1 MKRTI
6 LAIHL
11 LLLTALL
18 AVADDYKVT
27 VGSKQLTVAVRQSGT
42 TYTIGN
48 GRNASISQY
57 EEGTLTIPRITTTEG
72 DQNVVGKFA
81 FRFCTGIN
89 KIVIEEGITSI
100 EDFAFI
106 GCSGVTSIEL
116 PTTLTKVGRG
126 AFIGLPNL
134 AKIVCKATTPPQWL
148 RADVFSY
155 EGTAASMAGDAKKR
169 ILYVPTGRTSAYS
182 SYKFNN
188 EVGWADAFA
197 RIYEIDESPQEI
209 TSLEDLQA
217 FRDAVNSGS
226 LYKNSNNKMVILTT
240 DIDLSSIDNWVP
252 IGTDSHN
259 FDGVFD
265 GGGHIIKNLKVNQSS
280 NYQGL
285 FGYAYDAT
293 IYNLHLQNPKV
304 AGSDFVGSVLGYA
317 ANGTRVSDV
326 LVTSDAADYTVYASN
341 GSGGGIVGY
350 VNNGTIERCMFRGR
364 VKCKGWTGGIVGNV
378 ASNVTIT
385 DCSASNYLVNTNNTS
400 DKQAVGGI
408 VGGAG
413 SVNIS
418 RCFARN
424 LISYTEEPTLGSI
437 IGETNLNVASTI
449 SNCAYWTDKNT
460 STVIG
465 QELHSTT
472 QSGNVKYSAEAD
484 MNQNKTKTVL
494 GSDNWYYFTDNYI
507 DYPVPL
513 TLKDMYINNCVD
525 VVSGD
530 FVYRFAGDGN
540 TSYELVKYTGSNASV
555 TIPDTY
561 NSKPVTAIFDKVFMD
576 NKTLTTITLGSN
588 LQSIGKSAF
597 ENCDALTAIDLPD
610 AVTNVK
616 ENAFYG
622 CDNLTSFNIGTGFK
636 DYEGNFLANCPKLT
650 TLTATPGNSNGFL
663 CVDNVLMHNST
674 GNFSDV
680 VICAPGKTGDYTIPT
695 ASLTEDYVWIKSS
708 SFTSCTELTSIT
720 FPGGK
725 RYKLDNALFEG
736 TYNLRYVD
744 MSNVDGFVDN
754 NKDAITVNVD
764 RNDTSN
770 PFFGFGYHTI
780 LYLPSGNS
788 TEDYESNIL
797 IMNPGKTEAT
807 TNFFYLVDDIDFSLK
822 VPVTSTDGVFYERDI
837 NYTSQAESESYSAQ
851 GFTVYLPY
859 ALTLDNDNAKVY
871 APSAIKSVSGTTTIT
886 FSEVANKQM
895 AAYTPYYIVI
905 TEEQEIDFSAVGPVT
920 ISVPPTGEPA
930 AISGFMFKG
939 TTAKIPNSTLYDAQK
954 PAYLLQ
960 SDGKW
965 HKVPENQPEAFVH
978 PFRAYFQA
986 TTNGA
991 RFLDM
996 TFEDDKTT
1004 AIAPVIQTIDADGT
1018 EHYYDMNGRQLNGKP
1033 QKGIYIHQGKK
1044 YMNK

>member
-27 VGSKQLTVAVRQSGT
+27 VESNQLTVTVRQDGT

-48 GRNASISQY
+48 GRVASIPQY
-57 EEGTLTIPRITTTEG
+57 KEGTLIIPRITNVPG

-134 AKIVCKATTPPQWL
+134 SKIVCKATAVPVWL

-155 EGTAASMAGDAKKR
+155 EGTAASMAGEAKKR
-169 ILYVPTGRTSAYS
+169 ILYVPAGHTSDYS
-182 SYKFNN
+182 TYKFNN

-197 RIYEIDESPQEI
+197 RIYEIDEDPQEI

-217 FRDAVNSGS
+217 FRDAVNTGS
-226 LYKNSNNKMVILTT
+226 LYKNSNSKMVILTT
-240 DIDLSSIDNWVP
+240 DIDLSSIDNWEP
-252 IGTDSHN
+252 IGTNSN
-259 FDGVFD
+259 KFDGVFD
-265 GGGHIIKNLKVNQSS
+265 GGEHIIKNLKVNQSS
-280 NYQGL
+280 NDYQGL
-285 FGYAYDAT
+285 FGCADDAT

-304 AGSDFVGSVLGYA
+304 AGSDCVGSVLGYA

-378 ASNVTIT
+378 LNNMTIT
-385 DCSASNYLVNTNNTS
+385 DCSASSYLENINTTNG
-400 DKQAVGGI
+400 QAIGGI
-408 VGGAG
+408 VGSAG
-413 SVNIS
+413 GDGGVNIN
-418 RCFARN
+418 RCLARN
-424 LISYTEEPTLGSI
+424 QIIYPTSTTPT
-437 IGETNLNVASTI
+437 IGAIVGTTNNNVTSTI
-449 SNCAYWTDKNT
+449 SNCAYWTDKDI
-460 STVIG
+460 SVA
-465 QELHSTT
+465 
-472 QSGNVKYSAEAD
+472 QSDNVKYSTEAD

-494 GSDNWYYFTDNYI
+494 GTDNWYYFTDNYI

-530 FVYRFAGDGN
+530 FVYRFAGNGN
-540 TSYELVKYTGSNASV
+540 TSYELVKYTGSGASV

-576 NKTLTTITLGSN
+576 NKKLTTITLGSN

-622 CDNLTSFNIGTGFK
+622 CDNLTSFNIGNGFK
-636 DYEGNFLANCPKLT
+636 DYDGNFLVNCPKLT
-650 TLTATPGNSNGFL
+650 TLTATRGNSNGFF

-695 ASLTEDYVWIKSS
+695 ASLTEDNVWIKSS

-720 FPGGK
+720 FPSGK

-744 MSNVDGFVDN
+744 MSNVDGFIDE
-754 NKDAITVNVD
+754 NKATVNVHVNRSNTD
-764 RNDTSN
+764 N
-770 PFFGFGYHTI
+770 PFYGFGNHTI
-780 LYLPSGNS
+780 LYLPSDNS

-797 IMNPGKTEAT
+797 IMNPGKTGAT

-851 GFTVYLPY
+851 GFTIYLPY
-859 ALTLDNDNAKVY
+859 ALTLNNEKAKVY
-871 APSAIKSVSGTTTIT
+871 APSAINSVLGTTTIT

-920 ISVPPTGEPA
+920 ISVPPSGEPA

-986 TTNGA
+986 TTNSA

-996 TFEDDKTT
+996 TFEDDEAT